1 MKNIRNFLVV
11 TLVLLTATALF
22 ADNDSSRNN
31 APSTVSL
38 SGTIL
43 DKATNETLPGV
54 TIQLVDS
61 DSKVYSD
68 PDGAFSLTGLEPG
81 EYKMKISCIS
91 YKERVISV
99 DVTKS
104 GQNTVS
110 VQLESV
116 EP

>member
-1 MKNIRNFLVV
+1 LAV
-11 TLVLLTATALF
+11 TLVLLTTTALF
-22 ADNDSSRNN
+22 ADNDSPRNN
-31 APSTVSL
+31 APSTMSL

-68 PDGAFSLTGLEPG
+68 PDGTFSLTGLQPG
-81 EYKMKISCIS
+81 EYEVKISCIS
-91 YKERVISV
+91 YKDKVISV
-99 DVTKS
+99 EVKS
-104 GQNTVS
+104 ASQNTVS